1 MNLTEE
7 TFRALA
13 RSSPW
18 RWRSVHLVREVGG
31 PVSKGGV
38 EAWIRRPGLMRVV
51 ADGEVHVVRE
61 APDRVVRYAEEGSPM
76 AGPVELPRAGAIEPE
91 SDSDGFVA
99 IRPADAVVSLGDP
112 MWQSY
117 DWVAMLDPVELGDGS
132 AWRDPDTGADIEAQ
146 CPAVE
151 PYPGLDWPTTVPNPG
166 TVLSALRQADHRGRP
181 TWWATAVPTRAYE
194 PRCSCCP
201 LLHSEVADWLEYD
214 TEDAPFVPTVEYP
227 QAHEVALDVETG
239 ICVAIRAIGSPTP
252 GVVHDVRIIAVDE
265 DYGDELFVEPRR
277 SLWRRR

>member
-1 MNLTEE
+1 MDLTEE
-7 TFRALA
+7 SFRALA

-18 RWRSVHLVREVGG
+18 RWRSVHLVRGVGS
-31 PVSKGGV
+31 PVGEGSV

-51 ADGEVHVVRE
+51 ADGEIHVVRE
-61 APDRVVRYAEEGSPM
+61 TPDRNVPLTEEGSPM
-76 AGPVELPRAGAIEPE
+76 AGPVELPAAGAIEPE
-91 SDSDGFVA
+91 WDSDGFVA
-99 IRPADAVVSLGDP
+99 IRPADAVFSLDDP

-132 AWRDPDTGADIEAQ
+132 AWRDPATGDDIEARH
-146 CPAVE
+146 PTVE
-151 PYPGLDWPTTVPNPG
+151 PYPNLDWRTPMSNPG
-166 TVLSALRQADHRGRP
+166 TVLSSLRSADRRGRL

-201 LLHSEVADWLEYD
+201 LLPSEVADRLEYEGHD
-214 TEDAPFVPTVEYP
+214 TPFVPTVEYP

-239 ICVAIRAIGSPTP
+239 ICVAIHAIGGPTP

-265 DYGDELFVEPRR
+265 DYADELFVERRR